1 MSAKV
6 GTGAAVDLGRDLI
19 KALDHGDML
28 GAIVSLADQ
37 MATAYPAACESLD
50 GAFCESG
57 AGRPAPPSAPT
68 GLVICGMGG
77 SAIGADLV
85 LASLPDLPVP
95 AAVVRGYALPGW
107 VCPQTLVV
115 AVSYSGETEETLA
128 CLEAALGRGCVAV
141 CVSSGGRLATLA
153 GDHGLPLVLIPGGQQ
168 PRASLG
174 YLSVPLLAVLEA
186 AGLCGAQGAHVD
198 ETVALL
204 RRGDRELGPDTPETV
219 GAFGPGSV
227 GPLRL
232 TAKSLARLLHGRQTV
247 VYGAASTVAV
257 ARRWKG
263 QINENAKAPAFWNE
277 LPELD
282 HNELMG
288 WTSLPGMAAETLA
301 VFVNDEATDARLLR
315 RADLTA
321 AVLAE
326 RGVAVE
332 QVWAQGDSR
341 LARLFSLVQL
351 GDYASFYLALLY
363 GVDPTPVAAIQDF
376 KAKLAGS
383 AGA

>member
-1 MSAKV
+1 MGEAM
-6 GTGAAVDLGRDLI
+6 DLGLDLVR
-19 KALDHGDML
+19 ALDRGDML
-28 GAIVSLADQ
+28 GAIASLADQ
-37 MATAYPAACESLD
+37 MATAYPTACESMD
-50 GAFCESG
+50 GVFAESG
-57 AGRPAPPSAPT
+57 VGRSAPPSQPT

-115 AVSYSGETEETLA
+115 AISYSGDTEETLA
-128 CLEAALGRGCVAV
+128 CLEAALQRGCVPI

-198 ETVALL
+198 ETIALL
-204 RRGDRELGPDTPETV
+204 RRRDRELGPDTPETS
-219 GAFGPGSV
+219 GASGPGPA
-227 GPLRL
+227 GPRHV
-232 TAKSLARLLHGRQTV
+232 TAKGLARLLHGRQAV

-288 WTSLPGMAAETLA
+288 WTSLPDLAAETLA
-301 VFVNDEATDARLLR
+301 VFVNDEEVDARLLR

-326 RGVAVE
+326 RGVPVK

-363 GVDPTPVAAIQDF
+363 GVDPTPVAAIQGF
-376 KAKLAGS
+376 KAKLADG

>member
-1 MSAKV
+1 VAE
-6 GTGAAVDLGRDLI
+6 TGETMDLELV
-19 KALDHGDML
+19 KALDRGDML
-28 GAIVSLADQ
+28 GAIVLLADQ
-37 MATAYPAACESLD
+37 MATAYPTACESLD
-50 GAFCESG
+50 GVFGESG
-57 AGRPAPPSAPT
+57 TGRSAPPSAPT

-107 VCPQTLVV
+107 VGPQTLVV
-115 AVSYSGETEETLA
+115 AASYSGDTEETLA
-128 CLEAALGRGCVAV
+128 CLEAALDRGCVPV
-141 CVSSGGRLATLA
+141 CVSSGGRLAKLA
-153 GDHGLPLVLIPGGQQ
+153 GDHELPLVLIPGGQQ

-186 AGLCGAQGAHVD
+186 AGLCGAQEAHVD
-198 ETVALL
+198 EAVALL
-204 RRGDRELGPDTPETV
+204 RRGNTVHGPEAPETS
-219 GAFGPGSV
+219 GASDPGPA
-227 GPLRL
+227 GPPGA
-232 TAKSLARLLHGRQTV
+232 TAKGLARLLHGRQAV

-288 WTSLPGMAAETLA
+288 WTSLPELAAGTLA
-301 VFVNDEATDARLLR
+301 VFVNDEQTDARLLR
-315 RADLTA
+315 RAELTA

-326 RGVAVE
+326 RGVAVA
-332 QVWAQGDSR
+332 QVWAQGSSR

-376 KAKLAGS
+376 KAKLAGG